1 MVYAALVSAARPFL
15 RSPLLRSPLQRRV
28 ATASALA
35 ASMVLAGASGLGA
48 DDVHLYNGRV
58 FEDVVA
64 EVTES
69 HVIVE
74 LAIGRLRFPVDQ
86 VREVVR
92 SETPL
97 ADFHD
102 RRQALLHD
110 PSSAAASWV
119 DLAAWARSR
128 GLERAWRETALF
140 AARLDPTAPG
150 LEPMMLELGYERD
163 EAIGWMPRAEVMRRR
178 GLVEYRGSWLAP
190 ERVAELRQVER
201 DSEASAAAEA
211 ERVASSIRSRSASR
225 GSEPTGSPAS
235 GPTDNEVAL
244 ASIELAREALR
255 SEPPTTGARSGATIG
270 SSIILG
276 GWPWFVGGVAPAS
289 PEVREAWEALAVR
302 QPGSII
308 PLESFRRQLDR

>member
-1 MVYAALVSAARPFL
+1 MAYAALVPAARLFL
-15 RSPLLRSPLQRRV
+15 RSPLRRRV
-28 ATASALA
+28 ATACALA
-35 ASMVLAGASGLGA
+35 VLVVLAGASALSA

-64 EVTES
+64 EVTDT

-110 PSSAAASWV
+110 PASAAASWV

-128 GLERAWRETALF
+128 GLERAWRETALL
-140 AARLDPTAPG
+140 AARLDPAAPG
-150 LEPMMLELGYERD
+150 LEPLMLELGCERD

-178 GLVEYRGSWLAP
+178 GLVEYRGSWLPP
-190 ERVAELRQVER
+190 ERVAELRRAER
-201 DSEASAAAEA
+201 EAAATTAEA
-211 ERVASSIRSRSASR
+211 DRVAAGLRSRRGAS
-225 GSEPTGSPAS
+225 
-235 GPTDNEVAL
+235 DNEVAL

-255 SEPPTTGARSGATIG
+255 ADRDAAAPPRGVPLGQAIFV
-270 SSIILG
+270 G
-276 GWPWFVGGVAPAS
+276 GWPWLVGGVAPAT
-289 PEVREAWEALAVR
+289 PEAREAWDALAVR

-308 PLESFRRQLDR
+308 PLEAFQRRLDR